1 MNDLVTIV
9 IPVYNVEKYLDR
21 CIESVLCQTVNGY
34 KIILV
39 DDGSTD
45 NSGKKCDDW
54 ASKSELVTALHKK
67 NGGLSDARN
76 YGTRYV
82 KTEYVTYID
91 SDDYVEPQYIEL
103 LLKGLDAGADMVVTH
118 HVQEYEDAPRQAQ
131 ITKDFIELTSEEALK
146 WMCYEKL
153 STSAWGK
160 LFPKKYIIDD
170 PFPVGKLYEDLWTI
184 YKYIG
189 RSKKVVF
196 NKSQTYHYL
205 QRKGSIR
212 QGSWNKK
219 YFDVMEGANNLLKYI
234 NKNYPTLH
242 SAGVFRYFYSA
253 NELYVRA
260 FDSTIYV
267 TIIKSTRNKLKKYYR
282 VVLKDHNVST
292 KYKLQ
297 FGLMI
302 VNPELYRTVW
312 KKVKEKND

>member
-21 CIESVLCQTVNGY
+21 CIESVLNQTVNGY

-54 ASKSELVTALHKK
+54 ASKSELVTTLHKK

-91 SDDYVEPQYIEL
+91 SDDYVESQYIEL

-118 HVQEYEDAPRQAQ
+118 HVQEYEDAPRQTQ

-153 STSAWGK
+153 STSACGK
-160 LFPKKYIIDD
+160 LFPKKYVLDD

-189 RSKKVVF
+189 RSKKIAF

-205 QRKGSIR
+205 QRNGSIR
-212 QGSWNKK
+212 QGKWNKK
-219 YFDVMEGANNLLKYI
+219 YFDVMEGTKNLLKYI
-234 NKNYPTLH
+234 NQNYPKIH
-242 SAGVFRYFYSA
+242 PAGVFRYYYSA

-260 FDSTIYV
+260 FASDDYV
-267 TIIKSTRNKLKKYYR
+267 KIIKPVQK
-282 VVLKDHNVST
+282 VLKHHIREVLNNRNVSNKHKVQYLLMT
-292 KYKLQ
+292 NCPNLYKR
-297 FGLMI
+297 I
-302 VNPELYRTVW
+302 WIY
-312 KKVKEKND
+312 KKRRN

>member
-1 MNDLVTIV
+1 MNELVTIV

-21 CIESVLCQTVNGY
+21 CVQSVLNQTVNGY

-45 NSGKKCDDW
+45 NSGKKCDEW
-54 ASKSELVTALHKK
+54 AAKSELITALHKM

-76 YGTRYV
+76 YGTGYV

-91 SDDYVEPQYIEL
+91 SDDYVEPQYVEL

-118 HVQEYEDAPRQAQ
+118 HVQEYEDVPRQAK
-131 ITKDFIELTSEEALK
+131 ITNDFIELTSEEALK

-160 LFPKKYIIDD
+160 LFPKKYVEDD

-189 RSKKVVF
+189 RSKKVAF

-212 QGSWNKK
+212 QGRWDRR
-219 YFDVMEGANNLLKYI
+219 YFDVMEGAKKLLGYI
-234 NKNYPTLH
+234 DKNYPKLH
-242 SAGVFRYFYSA
+242 AAGVFRYYYSA

-260 FDSTIYV
+260 FASDDYV
-267 TIIKSTRNKLKKYYR
+267 IIIKPVQK
-282 VVLKDHNVST
+282 VLKYHIREVINNCNVSN
-292 KYKLQ
+292 KYKMQ
-297 FGLMI
+297 FLLMT
-302 VNPELYRTVW
+302 NCPNLYKRIW
-312 KKVKEKND
+312 IYKKRRN